1 VLRLQTAQEV
11 DGNAPDQIKI
21 EALKKRED
29 FVPLETADAEDLVVI
44 MYTSRHFGKAE
55 KDWRTRWAVC
65 SARPGIRQRSGNQ

>member
-29 FVPLETADAEDLVVI
+29 FVRSKPRMPKILVVI
-44 MYTSRHFGKAE
+44 M
-55 KDWRTRWAVC
+55 
-65 SARPGIRQRSGNQ
+65 